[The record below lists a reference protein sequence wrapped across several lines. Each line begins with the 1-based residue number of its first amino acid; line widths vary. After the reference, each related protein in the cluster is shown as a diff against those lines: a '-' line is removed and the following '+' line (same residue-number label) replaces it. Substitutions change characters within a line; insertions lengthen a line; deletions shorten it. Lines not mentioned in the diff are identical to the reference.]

1 MANRKTLMQ
10 YQTLLV
16 EFLDSD
22 RSPAQIIEELR
33 NASDLVDY
41 REYIESFD
49 EDMIA
54 VAKALVAKWSQR
66 SETIDPTSLK

>member
-1 MANRKTLMQ
+1 MTNRRTLMQ
-10 YQTLLV
+10 YQNLLV
-16 EFLDSD
+16 ELLDSD

-33 NASDLVDY
+33 KASDLADY

-54 VAKALVAKWSQR
+54 VGKALVAKWSQR
-66 SETIDPTSLK
+66 T